1 MKAERLAGALSDRL
15 ERHLSSLPME
25 MSHYHNHC
33 LIIMPEG
40 QIGKNQSNAKKTAHD
55 PYRELD
61 KLLKTIR

>member
-1 MKAERLAGALSDRL
+1 
-15 ERHLSSLPME
+15 ME
-25 MSHYHNHC
+25 MSHYHNLC
-33 LIIMPEG
+33 LIVMPEG